1 MKIYSMLLVC
11 FFLFSCANV
20 EEKTEI
26 KSKNITLILAKK
38 SFFNFDKTI
47 KIVPQNDTVINVKNF
62 SIDAV
67 SKTLSVYYNATS
79 KNSKLTYT
87 EASSDK
93 YDVFVINKN
102 PNLPFDQLIIELS
115 KALEKQKLLKFNLAP

>member
-1 MKIYSMLLVC
+1 MKIYSSLTVC

-62 SIDAV
+62 SIDAI
-67 SKTLSVYYNATS
+67 SKTLSVYYNTTS

-87 EASSDK
+87 EASSNK
-93 YDVFVINKN
+93 YDIFVINKN

>member
-1 MKIYSMLLVC
+1 MKIYSSLTVC

-62 SIDAV
+62 SIDAI
-67 SKTLSVYYNATS
+67 SKTLSVYYNTTS

-87 EASSDK
+87 EASSNK

-115 KALEKQKLLKFNLAP
+115 KALEKQKLLKYNLAP

>member
-1 MKIYSMLLVC
+1 MKIYSILTVC
-11 FFLFSCANV
+11 FFLLSCANV
-20 EEKTEI
+20 EEKRVI

-79 KNSKLTYT
+79 KNSKLTYK
-87 EASSDK
+87 EASSNK
-93 YDVFVINKN
+93 YDVFVINRN

>member
-1 MKIYSMLLVC
+1 MKIYSILTVC

-79 KNSKLTYT
+79 KNSKLTYK
-87 EASSDK
+87 EASSNK
-93 YDVFVINKN
+93 YDVFVINRN

-115 KALEKQKLLKFNLAP
+115 KALEKQKLLKYNLAP

>member
-1 MKIYSMLLVC
+1 MLLVC

-20 EEKTEI
+20 EKKTEI

-79 KNSKLTYT
+79 KNSKLTYK
-87 EASSDK
+87 EASSNK

-115 KALEKQKLLKFNLAP
+115 KALEKQKLLKYNLAP

>member
-1 MKIYSMLLVC
+1 MKIYSILTVC
-11 FFLFSCANV
+11 FFLLSCANV
-20 EEKTEI
+20 EEKRVI

-87 EASSDK
+87 EASSNK
-93 YDVFVINKN
+93 YDIFVINKN

-115 KALEKQKLLKFNLAP
+115 KALEKQKLLKYNLAP

>member
-1 MKIYSMLLVC
+1 MKIYSSLTVC

-62 SIDAV
+62 SIDAI
-67 SKTLSVYYNATS
+67 SKTLSVYYNTTS

-87 EASSDK
+87 EASSNK

>member
-1 MKIYSMLLVC
+1 MKIYSILTVC

-20 EEKTEI
+20 EEKRVI

-79 KNSKLTYT
+79 KNSKLTYK
-87 EASSDK
+87 EASSNK
-93 YDVFVINKN
+93 YDVFVINRN

-115 KALEKQKLLKFNLAP
+115 KALEKQKLLKYNLAP

>member
-1 MKIYSMLLVC
+1 MKIYSILAVC
-11 FFLFSCANV
+11 FFLLSCAYV
-20 EEKTEI
+20 EEKRVL

-87 EASSDK
+87 EASSNK

>member
-1 MKIYSMLLVC
+1 MKIYSILAIC
-11 FFLFSCANV
+11 FFLFSFANV
-20 EEKTEI
+20 EEKRVL

-87 EASSDK
+87 EASSNK
-93 YDVFVINKN
+93 YDVFVINRN

-115 KALEKQKLLKFNLAP
+115 KALEKQKLLKYNLAP

>member
-1 MKIYSMLLVC
+1 M
-11 FFLFSCANV
+11 
-20 EEKTEI
+20 
-26 KSKNITLILAKK
+26 AKK
-38 SFFNFDKTI
+38 LFFNFDKTI

-67 SKTLSVYYNATS
+67 SKTLSVYYNTTS

-115 KALEKQKLLKFNLAP
+115 KALEKQKLLKYNLAP